1 MPLSDY
7 PDLGFGP
14 PTADMKPQLHLADT
28 SSLDNFGKAPVFS
41 MSPSVVH
48 FGGFKIGAD
57 LQHPVSVVN
66 CSPNSIRMLIMPP
79 ESTFFKVLA

>member
-1 MPLSDY
+1 MPLTDY
-7 PDLGFGP
+7 PDLGFGAP
-14 PTADMKPQLHLADT
+14 EADKQPQLHLADT

-48 FGGFKIGAD
+48 FGGFKVGKD
-57 LQHPVSVVN
+57 LRQSMSVVN

-79 ESTFFKVLA
+79 ESSFFKV